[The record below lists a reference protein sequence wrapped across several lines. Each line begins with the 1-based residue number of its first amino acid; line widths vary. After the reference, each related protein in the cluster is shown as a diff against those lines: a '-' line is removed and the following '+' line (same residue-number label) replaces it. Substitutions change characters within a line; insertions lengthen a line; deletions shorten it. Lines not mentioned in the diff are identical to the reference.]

1 MLGGFKKLITRRN
14 KLNVQDEE
22 RIPHSSTGT
31 SIPAINEDDSVKNE
45 VVLESEQKY
54 KKFDED
60 AVLGIGIFE
69 GLKIIYANPAFALIF
84 GYSIE
89 ELLSFAPEQ
98 IRSLIHPQDQKLVL
112 NNLRNRLAG
121 LDIPQ
126 HYQFRAIGKDG
137 NTKTLELYAKKIEF
151 DGKPAVQAICIDLTE
166 KIKTRKALEYSEEK
180 FKKIFEN
187 SGIGMSI
194 LDPKGKFIKVN
205 KSFADM
211 FNYNFA
217 EFIGLSL
224 LDVTH
229 PSEIEHS
236 IQLMKSLQENNEE
249 KNKQLEKKYIK
260 KNGESFWGFVTI
272 TPIKDSAGNLSYY
285 IAQLHDITKRKKTE
299 LKLARYAEELKEL
312 NTSKDKFFSIIS
324 HDLRSPFNA
333 LLGISEYT
341 SQFYDELSETEI
353 KDSVINMHNSA
364 KKVYE
369 LIQNLLE
376 WTQVQTGRLE
386 VEKSKIDLCE
396 ISNEILE
403 LYRDTA
409 VNKKVKLNS
418 EISRTINLYADRYMI
433 ETVIRNLI
441 SNAIKFTYPGG
452 IVSINATVN
461 GVFAEITVLDTGVGI
476 AKENQ
481 NKLFKIDAQYRRDGT
496 ANEKGTGLGLI
507 LCKEFVEKN
516 NGTIR
521 IESKENEWSKFTFTV
536 PLYNNSVE

>member
-1 MLGGFKKLITRRN
+1 MIARTN

-22 RIPHSSTGT
+22 KISHFSKGT
-31 SIPAINEDDSVKNE
+31 SIPAINENDSVKNK
-45 VVLESEQKY
+45 VVFESEQNY
-54 KKFDED
+54 KQFVED

-69 GLKIIYANPAFALIF
+69 GLKIIYANPAFAIIF

-89 ELLSFAPEQ
+89 ELLSFTPEQ
-98 IRSLIHPQDQKLVL
+98 IRNLIHPQDQKLVL
-112 NNLRNRLAG
+112 DNLRNRLAG
-121 LDIPQ
+121 FDIPP

-137 NTKTLELYAKKIEF
+137 NTKIIELYAKKIDL

-166 KIKTRKALEYSEEK
+166 RIKTRKALEYSEEK

-211 FNYNFA
+211 FNYNSA

-236 IQLMKSLQENNEE
+236 IQIMKSLQENKEE
-249 KNKQLEKKYIK
+249 RNIQLEKKYIK

-299 LKLARYAEELKEL
+299 LKLAGYAEELKEL

-369 LIQNLLE
+369 LMQNLLE
-376 WTQVQTGRLE
+376 WTQVQTGRFE

-403 LYRDTA
+403 LYKDTA
-409 VNKKVKLNS
+409 ANKKIMLNN
-418 EISRTINLYADRYMI
+418 EISCTINLYADRYMI

-441 SNAIKFTYPGG
+441 SNAIKFTNSGG
-452 IVSINATVN
+452 IVSLKAAVN
-461 GVFAEITVLDTGVGI
+461 GVLAEITVLDTGVGI
-476 AKENQ
+476 TKENQ
-481 NKLFKIDAQYRRDGT
+481 NKLFEIDTQYRREGT

-521 IESKENEWSKFTFTV
+521 IESKENEGSKFTFTV
-536 PLYNNSVE
+536 PLYKNSSE

>member
-112 NNLRNRLAG
+112 NNLRNRLAEF
-121 LDIPQ
+121 DIPQ
-126 HYQFRAIGKDG
+126 HYQFRAISKDG
-137 NTKTLELYAKKIEF
+137 NTKTLELCTKKIEF

-211 FNYNFA
+211 FNYNSA

-236 IQLMKSLQENNEE
+236 IKIMKSLRENKEE
-249 KNKQLEKKYIK
+249 RNKQLEKKYIK

-299 LKLARYAEELKEL
+299 LELAGYAEELKEL

-341 SQFYDELSETEI
+341 SQFFDELSETEI

-369 LIQNLLE
+369 LMQNLLE
-376 WTQVQTGRLE
+376 WTQVQTGRFE

-403 LYRDTA
+403 LYKDTA
-409 VNKKVKLNS
+409 ANKKIMLNS
-418 EISRTINLYADRYMI
+418 EISCTINLYADRYMI

-441 SNAIKFTYPGG
+441 SNAIKFTNSGG
-452 IVSINATVN
+452 IVSLKAAVN
-461 GVFAEITVLDTGVGI
+461 GVLAEITVLDTGVGI
-476 AKENQ
+476 TKGNQ
-481 NKLFKIDAQYRRDGT
+481 NKLFEIDTQYRREGT

-521 IESKENEWSKFTFTV
+521 IESKENEGSKFTFTV
-536 PLYNNSVE
+536 PLYKNSSE

>member
-1 MLGGFKKLITRRN
+1 MLSGFKKLITRRN
-14 KLNVQDEE
+14 KLNVQDEK
-22 RIPHSSTGT
+22 RVPHSSAGT

-121 LDIPQ
+121 FDITQ
-126 HYQFRAIGKDG
+126 HYQFRAISKDG
-137 NTKTLELYAKKIEF
+137 NTKTLELCTKKIEF
-151 DGKPAVQAICIDLTE
+151 DGKPVVQAICIDLTE

-236 IQLMKSLQENNEE
+236 IQLMKSLRENKEE

-260 KNGESFWGFVTI
+260 KW
-272 TPIKDSAGNLSYY
+272 
-285 IAQLHDITKRKKTE
+285 
-299 LKLARYAEELKEL
+299 
-312 NTSKDKFFSIIS
+312 
-324 HDLRSPFNA
+324 
-333 LLGISEYT
+333 
-341 SQFYDELSETEI
+341 
-353 KDSVINMHNSA
+353 
-364 KKVYE
+364 
-369 LIQNLLE
+369 
-376 WTQVQTGRLE
+376 
-386 VEKSKIDLCE
+386 
-396 ISNEILE
+396 
-403 LYRDTA
+403 
-409 VNKKVKLNS
+409 
-418 EISRTINLYADRYMI
+418 
-433 ETVIRNLI
+433 
-441 SNAIKFTYPGG
+441 
-452 IVSINATVN
+452 
-461 GVFAEITVLDTGVGI
+461 
-476 AKENQ
+476 
-481 NKLFKIDAQYRRDGT
+481 
-496 ANEKGTGLGLI
+496 
-507 LCKEFVEKN
+507 
-516 NGTIR
+516 
-521 IESKENEWSKFTFTV
+521 
-536 PLYNNSVE
+536 

>member
-1 MLGGFKKLITRRN
+1 
-14 KLNVQDEE
+14 
-22 RIPHSSTGT
+22 
-31 SIPAINEDDSVKNE
+31 
-45 VVLESEQKY
+45 
-54 KKFDED
+54 
-60 AVLGIGIFE
+60 
-69 GLKIIYANPAFALIF
+69 
-84 GYSIE
+84 
-89 ELLSFAPEQ
+89 
-98 IRSLIHPQDQKLVL
+98 
-112 NNLRNRLAG
+112 
-121 LDIPQ
+121 
-126 HYQFRAIGKDG
+126 
-137 NTKTLELYAKKIEF
+137 
-151 DGKPAVQAICIDLTE
+151 
-166 KIKTRKALEYSEEK
+166 
-180 FKKIFEN
+180 
-187 SGIGMSI
+187 
-194 LDPKGKFIKVN
+194 
-205 KSFADM
+205 M
-211 FNYNFA
+211 FNYNSA
-217 EFIGLSL
+217 ELNGLSL

-236 IQLMKSLQENNEE
+236 LQIMKSLRENKEE

-272 TPIKDSAGNLSYY
+272 TPIKDSSGNLSYL
-285 IAQLHDITKRKKTE
+285 IAQLYNITERKKIE
-299 LKLARYAEELKEL
+299 WKLAGYAEELKEL

-369 LIQNLLE
+369 LMQNLLE
-376 WTQVQTGRLE
+376 WTQVQTGRLM

-418 EISRTINLYADRYMI
+418 EISCTINLFADRYMI
-433 ETVIRNLI
+433 ETVVRNLI
-441 SNAIKFTYPGG
+441 SNAIKYTNPGG
-452 IVSINATVN
+452 IVSLNAAVN

-481 NKLFKIDAQYRRDGT
+481 NKLFKIDTQYRRDGT

-507 LCKEFVEKN
+507 LCKEFIEKN
-516 NGTIR
+516 NGTIK
-521 IESKENEWSKFTFTV
+521 IESKENEGSKFSFTV
-536 PLYNNSVE
+536 PLYNNSLE

>member
-1 MLGGFKKLITRRN
+1 M
-14 KLNVQDEE
+14 
-22 RIPHSSTGT
+22 
-31 SIPAINEDDSVKNE
+31 
-45 VVLESEQKY
+45 
-54 KKFDED
+54 
-60 AVLGIGIFE
+60 
-69 GLKIIYANPAFALIF
+69 
-84 GYSIE
+84 
-89 ELLSFAPEQ
+89 
-98 IRSLIHPQDQKLVL
+98 
-112 NNLRNRLAG
+112 
-121 LDIPQ
+121 
-126 HYQFRAIGKDG
+126 
-137 NTKTLELYAKKIEF
+137 
-151 DGKPAVQAICIDLTE
+151 
-166 KIKTRKALEYSEEK
+166 
-180 FKKIFEN
+180 
-187 SGIGMSI
+187 
-194 LDPKGKFIKVN
+194 
-205 KSFADM
+205 
-211 FNYNFA
+211 
-217 EFIGLSL
+217 
-224 LDVTH
+224 
-229 PSEIEHS
+229 
-236 IQLMKSLQENNEE
+236 
-249 KNKQLEKKYIK
+249 
-260 KNGESFWGFVTI
+260 
-272 TPIKDSAGNLSYY
+272 
-285 IAQLHDITKRKKTE
+285 
-299 LKLARYAEELKEL
+299 KLARYAEELKEL

-324 HDLRSPFNA
+324 HDLRSPFKA

-461 GVFAEITVLDTGVGI
+461 GVFAEITVLDTGIGI